1 MSAQALDSC
10 SKVAGGS
17 EAADEG
23 NKEPEAGKGTAEGGE
38 ELAKVIAGGGK
49 LAEDAAVGGELTE
62 DSAGGVAGADVRA
75 GGEAD
80 VHEGGEAAGEVS
92 AGGELCA
99 EDTAGGVAGADVR
112 AGGVADEGP
121 RVAGETEAGGQQVRF
136 TRVWSAS
143 RASRAAI
150 SRVLTCSSISMTLEC
165 SASSKEFHSL
175 NMVSETRFTVSGSSQ
190 FRNLM
195 WCCMRRS

>member
-75 GGEAD
+75 GGEA
-80 VHEGGEAAGEVS
+80 AGEVS

-112 AGGVADEGP
+112 AGGEAAGEVSAGGELCAEVTAGP
-121 RVAGETEAGGQQVRF
+121 RAAGGTEAGGRNVGF
-136 TRVWSAS
+136 ARVWSAS
-143 RASRAAI
+143 RASRAST
-150 SRVLTCSSISMTLEC
+150 SRILTSSSIWMTLEC
-165 SASSKEFHSL
+165 RASSKESHSS
-175 NMVSETRFTVSGSSQ
+175 NMASVTRFTVSGSS
-190 FRNLM
+190 
-195 WCCMRRS
+195 